1 MEKVTVITGHMAP
14 MGRNDVDTDQIM
26 PKQHLKRIERTGFGE
41 FVFSDWRAEPDFV
54 LNDPAYAKA
63 NVLLSGVNFGSG
75 SSREHAPWGLQQ
87 FGFDAVIAESF
98 ADIFRSNCSKI
109 GLVCVQVDKAVMG
122 RLMTLAQDDPTTAVT
137 IDLPNQRLV
146 AGDVDVTFDFD
157 EHAKFML
164 TNGLDDIGL
173 SLEKDE
179 YITAFEA
186 KRPAFM
192 PVTQAARTLMAT
204 K

>member
-41 FVFSDWRAEPDFV
+41 FVFSDWRAEEDFV
-54 LNDPAYAKA
+54 LNDPNYANA

-87 FGFDAVIAESF
+87 YGFDAVIAESF

-109 GLVCVQVDKAVMG
+109 GLVCVQVNKDVMG
-122 RLMTLAQDDPTTAVT
+122 RLMKLAQEDPTTQVT
-137 IDLPNQRLV
+137 IDLPNQRLT

-164 TNGLDDIGL
+164 VNGLDDIGL

-192 PVTQAARTLMAT
+192 PVTQPAHALVA

>member
-1 MEKVTVITGHMAP
+1 MDKVTVITGHMAP

-41 FVFSDWRAEPDFV
+41 FVFSDWRAEEDFV
-54 LNDPAYAKA
+54 LNDPNYANA

-87 FGFDAVIAESF
+87 YGFDAVIAESF

-109 GLVCVQVDKAVMG
+109 GLVCVQVSKDVMA
-122 RLMTLAQDDPTTAVT
+122 RLMELAKDDPTTQVT
-137 IDLPNQRLV
+137 IDLPNQRLS
-146 AGDVDVTFDFD
+146 AGDVDVPFDFD

-164 TNGLDDIGL
+164 VNGLDDIGL

-179 YITAFEA
+179 FITAFEE

-192 PVTQAARTLMAT
+192 PVTQPAHALVA

>member
-1 MEKVTVITGHMAP
+1 MDKVTVITGHMAP

-41 FVFSDWRAEPDFV
+41 FVFSDWRAEEDFV
-54 LNDPAYAKA
+54 LNDPNYANA

-87 FGFDAVIAESF
+87 YGFDAVIAESF

-109 GLVCVQVDKAVMG
+109 GLVCVQVSKDVMA
-122 RLMTLAQDDPTTAVT
+122 RLMELAQEDPTTQVT
-137 IDLPNQRLV
+137 IDLPNQRLS
-146 AGDVDVTFDFD
+146 AGDVDVPFDFD

-164 TNGLDDIGL
+164 VNGLDDIGL

-179 YITAFEA
+179 FITAFEE

-192 PVTQAARTLMAT
+192 PVTQPAHALVA

>member
-1 MEKVTVITGHMAP
+1 MEKVTVITGHMVP

-41 FVFSDWRAEPDFV
+41 FVFSDWRAEEDFV
-54 LNDPAYAKA
+54 LNDPAYADA

-87 FGFDAVIAESF
+87 YGFDAVVAESF
-98 ADIFRSNCSKI
+98 ADIFRSNCAKI
-109 GLVCVQVDKAVMG
+109 GLVCVQVDRATME
-122 RLMTLAQDDPTTAVT
+122 RLMQIATDDPTTT
-137 IDLPNQRLV
+137 IEIDLPNQTLT
-146 AGDVDVTFDFD
+146 AGDVRVHFDFE

-164 TNGLDDIGL
+164 VNGLDDIGL
-173 SLEKDE
+173 SLEKDAD
-179 YITAFEA
+179 ISAFEA

-192 PVTQAARTLMAT
+192 PVTQPAHALVANR
-204 K
+204 

>member
-14 MGRNDVDTDQIM
+14 MGRHDVDTDQIM

-41 FVFSDWRAEPDFV
+41 FVFSDWRAEEDFV
-54 LNDPAYAKA
+54 LNNPAYANA

-87 FGFDAVIAESF
+87 YGFDAVIAESF

-109 GLVCVQVDKAVMG
+109 GLVCVQVDKDIMA
-122 RLMTLAQDDPTTAVT
+122 RLMQLAKDDPTAQVT
-137 IDLPNQRLV
+137 IDLPNQRLT

-164 TNGLDDIGL
+164 VNGLDDIGL

-179 YITAFEA
+179 YITAFED

-192 PVTQAARTLMAT
+192 PVTQPAHALEA

>member
-14 MGRNDVDTDQIM
+14 MGRHDVDTDQIM

-54 LNDPAYAKA
+54 LNDPNYANA

-109 GLVCVQVDKAVMG
+109 GLVCVQVDKDIMAQ
-122 RLMTLAQDDPTTAVT
+122 LMQTALDDPTTVVT
-137 IDLPNQRLV
+137 IDLPNQRLT
-146 AGDVDVTFDFD
+146 AGDVDVSFEFN

-173 SLEKDE
+173 SLEKDAF
-179 YITAFEA
+179 ITEFEA

-192 PVTQAARTLMAT
+192 PVTQPATSLMASE
-204 K
+204 